1 MKRESQLR
9 SHLTKILVISALA
22 AATALVPASA
32 SASVAETKNGCKYL
46 KASEAKTALGVAVT
60 KSSRQPPG
68 PPDVL
73 VCGYKLAAAGG
84 SVNLWVQKGST
95 ASAGFDAAKRA
106 FSSDV
111 EAITG
116 FGKKAFY
123 VAGGLNTL
131 YVLKG
136 GTLIYVQIVRIP
148 DPDPATT
155 KTQVTAL
162 AKIVLGRT

>member
-1 MKRESQLR
+1 MR
-9 SHLTKILVISALA
+9 SHLTKILVVGVLAALA
-22 AATALVPASA
+22 AFVPGSA
-32 SASVAETKNGCKYL
+32 GASVAETKNGCKYL
-46 KASEAKTALGVAVT
+46 KASDVKTAIGVVAT
-60 KSSRQPPG
+60 KSKKPVG
-68 PPDVL
+68 PPTVF

-84 SVNLWVQKGST
+84 SVNLWVQKGSS

-106 FSSDV
+106 FAADV

-123 VAGGLNTL
+123 VSGGLNTL

-136 GTLIYVQIVRIP
+136 GTLIYVQIVRLP

-162 AKIVLGRT
+162 AKIVVARV